1 MNIPNA
7 LTLSRFVLSA
17 LMLGCLVANFPYAK
31 TAALLTFGAAAIT
44 DALDGL
50 LARRVYG
57 VTAIGSLLDP
67 LADKVMICCALVG
80 LVQLQ
85 QLSAWVSVVILSRE
99 FLVTGL
105 RVLAGSQ
112 GRILPAGV
120 WGKHKTVWQIV
131 LILLILGGLSL
142 RTDWLP
148 GRMTDCAAFLTRV
161 EPGWNAFIR
170 WAAILTAGITVISGV
185 QYFLEHRAL
194 FAGQMGRAGSE
205 KREKKS

>member
-17 LMLGCLVANFPYAK
+17 LMLACLVAEAPYAK
-31 TAALLTFGAAAIT
+31 TAALLTFGVAAIT
-44 DALDGL
+44 DALDGI

-57 VTAIGSLLDP
+57 VTAFGSLLDP

-85 QLSAWVSVVILSRE
+85 QVQAWIVVVILSRE

-120 WGKHKTVWQIV
+120 WGKHKTVWQIA
-131 LILLILGGLSL
+131 LILLILAGLSL
-142 RTDWLP
+142 RADWLP
-148 GRMTDCAAFLTRV
+148 GRIPDYAGFLARV
-161 EPGWNAFIR
+161 EPGWNTLVR
-170 WAAILTAGITVISGV
+170 WAAILTAGITVVSGI
-185 QYFLEHRAL
+185 QYFFEHREL
-194 FAGQMGRAGSE
+194 FAGHMGRV
-205 KREKKS
+205 KTVNREKKP